1 MLKNVDEMQKLGK
14 DNVEATMK
22 CFGAASKG
30 FQALAAEVTN
40 YSKKS
45 FEDGTAAMERL
56 MGAKTLEKAIEV
68 QSEYV
73 KTAYEGFV
81 TEATKLGELYAD
93 IAKEAYKPFEG
104 YLAKV
109 TPVTK

>member
-1 MLKNVDEMQKLGK
+1 MIKNLDEVQKLGK

-22 CFGAASKG
+22 SFGATSKAL
-30 FQALAAEVTN
+30 QAIAAEVTN

-45 FEDGTAAMERL
+45 FEDGTAALERL
-56 MGAKTLEKAIEV
+56 LGAKTLEKAIEV

-73 KTAYEGFV
+73 KTSYEGFV
-81 TEATKLGELYAD
+81 TQATKLGELYAD
-93 IAKEAYKPFEG
+93 LAKEAYKPFEG

-109 TPVTK
+109 TPTK

>member
-14 DNVEATMK
+14 DNVEAAMK
-22 CFGAASKG
+22 AFGATSKG
-30 FQALAAEVTN
+30 FQAIAAEVTN

-45 FEDGTAAMERL
+45 FEDGTAAVERL
-56 MGAKTLEKAIEV
+56 LGAKTLEKAIEI
-68 QSEYV
+68 QSEYA

-93 IAKEAYKPFEG
+93 VAKEAYKPFEG

-109 TPVTK
+109 TPAK

>member
-1 MLKNVDEMQKLGK
+1 MLTNFDELQKFGK
-14 DNVEATMK
+14 DNVEATLRS
-22 CFGAASKG
+22 FGVASKG
-30 FQALAAEVTN
+30 LQAIAAEVTN

-45 FEDGTAAMERL
+45 FEDGTAAVERL

-68 QSEYV
+68 QTDYV

-81 TEATKLGELYAD
+81 AQATKIGELYAD
-93 IAKEAYKPFEG
+93 IAKESYKPFEG

-109 TPVTK
+109 TPTK